1 MKLTDKPRQIAVPF
15 ASGTVDKNTIPNN
28 ATQQTKEKGNAAYDS
43 GFPPLTMTAI
53 AAGGIPP
60 HGKDFNGLLNDITV
74 AIRFSQAGGQYTFDS
89 AFASAIGG
97 YPRGAMVLSSDAS
110 KIWWNTVDANTT
122 DPDGTGAAGWKNL
135 LADPNGLF
143 LKKSQNLADLQNKG
157 EARSNLQVYS
167 QNESD
172 NKYAKITGDTN
183 QKFWVLS
190 APGDVNSAVPVSL
203 LTSELQKKAALN
215 GSAAQKFKVMG
226 VTDDNDAA
234 VAMWQLVNG
243 LNGKANLK
251 GDSNVDFYVR
261 NNGDD
266 TAAVNN
272 ERLNYVLGG
281 YAYRGGDPSQ
291 GFAVAGGTSSNSA
304 VAYNQFQSGNN
315 GNGAWTKI
323 PGGGQWCRQNL
334 NIPAKGGTIW
344 TFPANFPA
352 PPAIFV
358 TNINGAQDIWPTG
371 VGPNDAS
378 LYNNSNA
385 GVNVN
390 VLAIW

>member
-28 ATQQTKEKGNAAYDS
+28 ATQETKEKGNAAYDS

-60 HGKDFNGLLNDITV
+60 HGKDFNGLLNDIT
-74 AIRFSQAGGQYTFDS
+74 AALRYSQAGGLYTFDT
-89 AFASAIGG
+89 AFAQAIGG
-97 YPRGAMVLSSDAS
+97 YAKGAAVLSADGS
-110 KIWWNTVDANTT
+110 KIWWNTVDANVT
-122 DPDGTGAAGWKNL
+122 DPDGTSAAGWKNL
-135 LADPNGLF
+135 LADPAGLF
-143 LKKSQNLADLQNKG
+143 LQKAQNLADLQNKG
-157 EARSNLQVYS
+157 ESRSNLQVYS
-167 QNESD
+167 KNESD

-190 APGDVNSAVPVSL
+190 ASGDVNSAVPVSL
-203 LTSELQKKAALN
+203 LNSELQKKANLN
-215 GSAAQKFKVMG
+215 GDAGQKFKVKG
-226 VTDDNDAA
+226 VTDDNEAA

-261 NNGDD
+261 DNGDA

-272 ERLNYVLGG
+272 TRLNYVLGG

-315 GNGAWTKI
+315 GNGAWVKL
-323 PGGGQWCRQNL
+323 PGGGQWCRSNL
-334 NIPAKGGTIW
+334 NLIANGNTTW
-344 TFPANFPA
+344 TFPASFPNT
-352 PPAIFV
+352 PGIYI
-358 TNINGAQDIWPTG
+358 TTINGEFKCWMNGA
-371 VGPNDAS
+371 GPSDCS
-378 LYNNSNA
+378 IYNNGPA
-385 GVNVN
+385 LNVN
-390 VLAIW
+390 VFAIW